1 MSTNYL
7 CHLSVAIAE
16 SFRLHLHNT
25 VSSSLVLVG
34 ALSEI
39 ALVAVDIGYGF
50 NYLLLSFDHENS
62 S

>member
-7 CHLSVAIAE
+7 CYLSIAIAE

-25 VSSSLVLVG
+25 VSSSLILVG

-39 ALVAVDIGYGF
+39 ALVAVDIRYGF